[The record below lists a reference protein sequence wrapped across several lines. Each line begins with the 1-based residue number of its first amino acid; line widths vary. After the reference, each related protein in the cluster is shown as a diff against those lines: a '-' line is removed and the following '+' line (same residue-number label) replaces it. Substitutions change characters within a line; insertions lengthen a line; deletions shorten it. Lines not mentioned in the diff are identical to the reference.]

1 MALDLHDRYRGDN
14 LRDQLFVRVFTVAC
28 VTIGRTWNSR
38 DVCSGYWRLYGN
50 ERAGAMLLLP
60 DGGRHVLTAGRVHL
74 VPAGVRFTCHNT
86 LSVRH
91 HYLHFDLI
99 GEAAA
104 RIRRLFTKP
113 LVLQPDARLEA
124 LVRELPGVGPPEV
137 VLCRA
142 KAAAYAALGAALAGL
157 PAGALAALSVPSP
170 VAAAVR
176 HIDDHLG
183 ENLTN
188 RDLAA
193 RCHLSED
200 HFGRVF
206 RSRMGQTPAQYV
218 IERRVAAATQALA
231 FTADSIEQIAERLG
245 FANRFHFTR
254 MFTRRMGI
262 APAAYR
268 RQGQV

>member
-1 MALDLHDRYRGDN
+1 MAFDLSDPYRGDN

-38 DVCSGYWRLYGN
+38 DVCSGYWRLYLN
-50 ERAGAMLLLP
+50 ESAGAVLLLP
-60 DGGRHVLTAGRVHL
+60 GGGRHELTAGRIHL

-86 LSVRH
+86 RPVRH
-91 HYLHFDLI
+91 HYLHCDLI
-99 GEAAA
+99 GVAAA
-104 RIRRLFTKP
+104 SIRGLFTKP
-113 LVLQPDARLEA
+113 LVLRADARLEGMA
-124 LVRELPGVGPPEV
+124 RGLPGGGAPEV

-142 KAAAYAALGAALAGL
+142 KAVAYAALGAAMADL
-157 PAGALAALSVPSP
+157 PAGALAGLSVPSP
-170 VAAAVR
+170 VVAAVR
-176 HIDDHLG
+176 HIDEHLG
-183 ENLTN
+183 EDLTN

-206 RSRMGQTPAQYV
+206 RARMGQTPGQYV